1 MLQYIPRLISCISLV
16 FLIGCTCISIPSFV
30 HPVQPLEER
39 VVEGKGPSKILLLDI
54 SGTISE
60 ERKSRGMGL
69 QEEIS
74 LVDRIK
80 EELKKAESDKSIE
93 GIIVRI
99 NSPGGTVTASDIIY
113 HELREFKKRTGVKII
128 ATLMDT
134 AASGGYYVAVAAD
147 RIIAHPT
154 TITGSI
160 GVIALKFNV
169 QELLTK
175 IGIEEESI
183 KSGDKKDLMSP
194 FRPTTPDERE
204 MIQTIIDKLHQRF
217 VDVIVEGR
225 PSLTHKEMARLA
237 DGRIFTADQALEAKL
252 IDSIGY
258 MDNAINI
265 MKDDLGIRDAS
276 VMVYYRPGSYKGTI
290 YSTTTAAQPSFNLL
304 SINSKGLS
312 ILPDVRFMYLWM
324 P

>member
-1 MLQYIPRLISCISLV
+1 MLKLLRLISCISLV

-30 HPVQPLEER
+30 QPVQPLEER
-39 VVEGKGPSKILLLDI
+39 VVEGKGSVKILLLDI

-60 ERKSRGMGL
+60 QRRSRGMGL

-80 EELKKAESDKSIE
+80 EELKKAETDRSIA

-113 HELREFKKRTGVKII
+113 HELQEFKKRTGAKVI
-128 ATLMDT
+128 ASLMDT
-134 AASGGYYVAVAAD
+134 AASGGYYVAVASD

-169 QELLTK
+169 QDLLSK
-175 IGIEEESI
+175 IGVEEESI

-194 FRPTTPDERE
+194 FRPTTPEERE
-204 MIQTIIDKLHQRF
+204 IVQTIIDKLHQRF
-217 VDVIVEGR
+217 VGVIAEGR
-225 PSLTHKEMARLA
+225 PSLKQEEIARIA

-258 MDNAINI
+258 MDDAIGI

-276 VMVYYRPGSYKGTI
+276 VVVYYRPGSYKGTI
-290 YSTTTAAQPSFNLL
+290 YSATTASQPSLNLL
-304 SINSKGLS
+304 SITGNGLS